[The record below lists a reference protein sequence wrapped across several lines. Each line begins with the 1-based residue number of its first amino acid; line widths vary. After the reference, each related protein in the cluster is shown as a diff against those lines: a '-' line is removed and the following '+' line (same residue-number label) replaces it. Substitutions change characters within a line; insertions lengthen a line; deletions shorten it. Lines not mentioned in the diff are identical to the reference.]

1 MRRVIY
7 WKVCHCNIVNIFIFS
22 LFASIMPVIRFAVDK
37 ILYDNIP
44 SQPSQM
50 LLTFRYIFLY
60 CTSAGQM
67 FLNRMFSVLWQV
79 FDNPE
84 ELRAKVEILAQL
96 IKESQYLVVHS
107 GAGISTSAGIP
118 DFRWG
123 TNNWSSFL
131 PSPFI
136 QTHRAF
142 LTCFHFINMMGKAT
156 LTFLKFLYGV
166 V

>member
-1 MRRVIY
+1 M
-7 WKVCHCNIVNIFIFS
+7 NIFIFS
-22 LFASIMPVIRFAVDK
+22 LFASIMPDICFAVDK

-50 LLTFRYIFLY
+50 LLTFRYRFKNMVIFD
-60 CTSAGQM
+60 CTSAGQV

-118 DFRWG
+118 DFR
-123 TNNWSSFL
+123 
-131 PSPFI
+131 
-136 QTHRAF
+136 
-142 LTCFHFINMMGKAT
+142 
-156 LTFLKFLYGV
+156 
-166 V
+166 

>member
-1 MRRVIY
+1 MIWAIY

-22 LFASIMPVIRFAVDK
+22 LFASIMPDICFAVDK

-50 LLTFRYIFLY
+50 LLTFRYRFKNMVIFD
-60 CTSAGQM
+60 CTSAGQV

-123 TNNWSSFL
+123 TNNSSFL
-131 PSPFI
+131 P
-136 QTHRAF
+136 
-142 LTCFHFINMMGKAT
+142 CFYFVNMMGKAT

>member
-1 MRRVIY
+1 M
-7 WKVCHCNIVNIFIFS
+7 NIFIFS

-50 LLTFRYIFLY
+50 LLTFRYILGFKNTVIFD

-118 DFRWG
+118 DFR
-123 TNNWSSFL
+123 
-131 PSPFI
+131 
-136 QTHRAF
+136 
-142 LTCFHFINMMGKAT
+142 
-156 LTFLKFLYGV
+156 
-166 V
+166 